1 MKKLLRIIRHEW
13 RLLMAERTAPIVI
26 GLFVAAIA
34 LGLWGG
40 QRWVGFQ
47 QATLVRLRGEE
58 RARYDAL
65 REQARVVEAKFGAAN
80 QTSAENWDPRH
91 PYYIGNTKG
100 ARYAWLPPA
109 PLAVTAIGQSD
120 VNPYYFKVSTD
131 LKQNFTSTYELENPL
146 KLLLGRFDLAFVLI
160 WLYPLLILAL
170 SFNLLAAERENGT
183 LALLLSQP
191 VSLGV
196 VVRGKIIVRALIAI
210 VPVLLCATLGMWL
223 AGAAPFSAESLP
235 RYALWMLAV
244 LLYGAF
250 WLALAAL
257 VNARGKSAAA
267 NALLLA
273 GVWLLCVVLL
283 PSGIN
288 ALASL
293 LYPAPSRV
301 AYVQALREA
310 AASEAGE
317 RSKLLSA
324 FYEDHPEL
332 AQGKL
337 TRRDEFTLTK
347 ERLNQRTET
356 LLRPLNEQ
364 FAAQLQRQQAF
375 VNRFRFLSP
384 TLLMQQM
391 LSDVAGTGQA
401 RYDDFLRQVDDYHQ
415 AWRATLN
422 PLVARRE
429 ILPVAAFDN
438 LPRYQYC
445 EEATDKIV
453 RRLLA
458 PIVSLGALTLL
469 LSFVGLAAYGRFCV

>member
-1 MKKLLRIIRHEW
+1 
-13 RLLMAERTAPIVI
+13 
-26 GLFVAAIA
+26 
-34 LGLWGG
+34 
-40 QRWVGFQ
+40 
-47 QATLVRLRGEE
+47 LRGEE
-58 RARYDAL
+58 RERYDAL
-65 REQARVVEAKFGAAN
+65 RAQARLVEAKFGAAN
-80 QTSAENWDPRH
+80 QTSADNWDPRH

-100 ARYAWLPPA
+100 ARYAYLPPA
-109 PLAVTAIGQSD
+109 PLAVTAIGQGD
-120 VNPYYFKVSTD
+120 ANPYYFKVSTD

-160 WLYPLLILAL
+160 WLYPLLILGL
-170 SFNLLAAERENGT
+170 SFNLLAAERESGT

-191 VSLGV
+191 VSLRLV
-196 VVRGKIIVRALIAI
+196 VLGKIIVRGLIAV
-210 VPVLLCATLGMWL
+210 VPVLLCATAGMWL
-223 AGAAPFSAESLP
+223 VGAASFSAESLP
-235 RYALWMLAV
+235 RYALWALAV

-250 WLALAAL
+250 WLALVAM
-257 VNARGKSAAA
+257 VNARGKSASA

-273 GVWLLCVVLL
+273 GVWLLFVVLL
-283 PSGIN
+283 PSGVN

-310 AASEAGE
+310 AASEVAE

-347 ERLNQRTET
+347 ERLNQRTEA
-356 LLRPLNEQ
+356 LLRPLTEQ
-364 FAAQLQRQQAF
+364 FTAQLQRQQAF

-384 TLLMQQM
+384 ALLMQEM
-391 LSDVAGTGQA
+391 LSEVAGTGQA
-401 RYDDFLRQVDDYHQ
+401 RYDDFLRQVDRYHQ
-415 AWRATLN
+415 TWRAALN

-429 ILPVAAFDN
+429 IVAAAAFDG
-438 LPRYQYC
+438 LPRYQYR
-445 EEATDKIV
+445 EEETGEIA

-458 PIVSLGALTLL
+458 PIAGLGLLTLL
-469 LSFVGLAAYGRFCV
+469 VGVLGFMAYRRTQI